1 MDQKCKSLQ
10 GRWMV
15 KEDKS
20 SNNDAD
26 AGVLARD
33 AKRNMLIKIKV
44 GKGREEALAHFHI
57 LGIYSKTY
65 NKWYNDSESQKWKK
79 EIMWGKYRVHARMVK
94 FDHSFGKYRDV
105 NPLES
110 SWGIESIYVLCD
122 AKDID
127 DMLGMPEREYCF
139 YLV

>member
-1 MDQKCKSLQ
+1 M
-10 GRWMV
+10 R
-15 KEDKS
+15 

-26 AGVLARD
+26 ADAGDLARE
-33 AKRNMLIKIKV
+33 AKRNRLIKIKV
-44 GKGREEALAHFHI
+44 GKGKEEASAHFRI

-65 NKWYNDSESQKWKK
+65 NKWYTDSESQKWKK
-79 EIMWGKYRVHARMVK
+79 EITVGKYRVYTRMVK

-105 NPLES
+105 NLLES

-127 DMLGMPEREYCF
+127 DMLGMLEREY
-139 YLV
+139 

>member
-15 KEDKS
+15 KEEKS

-26 AGVLARD
+26 ADAGDLARD
-33 AKRNMLIKIKV
+33 AQRNRLIKIKV
-44 GKGREEALAHFHI
+44 GKGTEEASAHFHI

-65 NKWYNDSESQKWKK
+65 NKWYTDSESQKWKK
-79 EIMWGKYRVHARMVK
+79 EITGGKYRVYARMVK

-127 DMLGMPEREYCF
+127 DMLGMLEREY
-139 YLV
+139 